1 MKIETKFNI
10 GEEIFF
16 LNDGKIVSH
25 TIEDINTRSKNI
37 GKEDDAEDTIV
48 TEVSYMVKIGN
59 KNSVLDYNYKS
70 VAEKDAFVTREELIQ
85 SL

>member
-25 TIEDINTRSKNI
+25 IIEDVNTRSKNI
-37 GKEDDAEDTIV
+37 GKEYDAEDTII
-48 TEVSYMVKIGN
+48 TEVSYMVKIEN
-59 KNSVLDYNYKS
+59 KNSISDYNYKS
-70 VAEKDAFVTREELIQ
+70 VEDKHAFPSREELIK